1 MERERTGQIL
11 ELLTETNPKSYES
24 RTEDRPLLSGVFLGM
39 ISDFDQATGRIHI
52 VVPSLSMLEPMV
64 ARSTVPI
71 AQADVGRE
79 VLVAFEAGEARSPYI
94 VGLLWELGQ
103 NSPIQAKPIEAKVD
117 GEQVVIEGKKEIVL
131 KCGKASITLTR
142 AGKVLIRGGYVL
154 SRSSGVNRI
163 KGGSVQVN

>member
-1 MERERTGQIL
+1 MEREQTGQIL
-11 ELLTETNPKSYES
+11 ELLTETNPKSYQS
-24 RTEDRPLLSGVFLGM
+24 RTEGRSSLNGAFLGM
-39 ISDFDQATGRIHI
+39 ISDFDLTTGRIHI
-52 VVPSLSMLEPMV
+52 VVPSLSMLEPIV

-71 AQADVGRE
+71 ARVDVGRE
-79 VLVAFEAGEARSPYI
+79 VLVVFEGADVRFPYI
-94 VGLLWELGQ
+94 VGFLWQPEQHPPTQQL
-103 NSPIQAKPIEAKVD
+103 PIKANVD

-142 AGKVLIRGGYVL
+142 AGKVLIRGAYVL

>member
-24 RTEDRPLLSGVFLGM
+24 RTEGESLLSGAFRGM
-39 ISDFDQATGRIHI
+39 ISDSDQITGRILI

-71 AQADVGRE
+71 TQRDVGRE
-79 VLVAFEAGEARSPYI
+79 VLVVFEAGEVRLPYI
-94 VGLLWELGQ
+94 VGLLWEQGQ
-103 NSPIQAKPIEAKVD
+103 NPPTQTESIEAKVD

-142 AGKVLIRGGYVL
+142 AGKVLIRGAYVL

>member
-11 ELLTETNPKSYES
+11 ELLTERDPKSYES
-24 RTEDRPLLSGVFLGM
+24 RTEGRSLLSGAFRGM
-39 ISDFDQATGRIHI
+39 ISDFDQTTGRIHI
-52 VVPSLSMLEPMV
+52 VVPSLSMMDPIV
-64 ARSTVPI
+64 ARSTMPI
-71 AQADVGRE
+71 TPVDVGRE
-79 VLVAFEAGEARSPYI
+79 VLVVFESSNVGCPYI
-94 VGLLWELGQ
+94 VGLIWKPER
-103 NSPIQAKPIEAKVD
+103 NPPTQAEPIEAKVD

-142 AGKVLIRGGYVL
+142 AGKVLIRGAYVL